1 MSKLALIASL
11 ATKTNESQATVGRVL
26 DALFSDAVDRLRED
40 GEVLLPHLGKLK
52 AQDKPERIGRNP
64 RTGASITIGAKVA
77 LKFVP
82 AKALKDAVN

>member
-1 MSKLALIASL
+1 MSKLALVASI

-26 DALFSDAVDRLRED
+26 DALFSDTVARLRAD
-40 GEVLLPHLGKLK
+40 GEVLLPSIGKLK
-52 AQDKPERIGRNP
+52 ATNKPERPGRNP
-64 RTGASITIGAKVA
+64 RTGEAIVIDAKVA